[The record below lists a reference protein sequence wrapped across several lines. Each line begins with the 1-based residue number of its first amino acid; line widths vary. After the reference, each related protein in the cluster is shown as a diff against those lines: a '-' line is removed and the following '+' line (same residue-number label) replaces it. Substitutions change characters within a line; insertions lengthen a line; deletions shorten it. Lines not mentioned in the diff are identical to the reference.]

1 MTWRI
6 KRQENKK
13 TMLKFLIN
21 VTVKEWDTLN
31 SANKSVEK
39 CSRNDIVVAK
49 ESKLYWALRNDF

>member
-1 MTWRI
+1 M
-6 KRQENKK
+6 ENKK